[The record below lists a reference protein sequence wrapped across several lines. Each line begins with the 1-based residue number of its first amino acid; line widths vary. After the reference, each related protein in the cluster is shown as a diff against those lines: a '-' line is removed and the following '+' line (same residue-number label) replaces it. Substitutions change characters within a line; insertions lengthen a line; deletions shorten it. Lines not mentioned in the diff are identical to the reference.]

1 MKGSSMKRLR
11 AACMTALFIFALL
24 SFTPVGMAAEDAVLG
39 DFAGTWV
46 GSGLKEEFLEEG
58 YYEYKKRDLNVTI
71 QPNDRGFTVKWM
83 TGIREISG
91 GAVTELKSTELAF
104 EENAEGYYQV
114 ADLPSQ
120 THSHGHIW
128 ARLEGR
134 QLIVY
139 VLDIHPEG
147 YYELSMYVRTLNPDG
162 TMLLGFIRNLDGRPV
177 RRVTGQLTRAE
188 D

>member
-1 MKGSSMKRLR
+1 MKGSSMMGLR
-11 AACMTALFIFALL
+11 AASLTILLIFAL
-24 SFTPVGMAAEDAVLG
+24 SSHSPAGMAAEDAALA

-71 QPNDRGFTVKWM
+71 QPDDKGFTIGWM
-83 TGIREISG
+83 TGIRAVSG
-91 GAVTELKSTELAF
+91 GPVSELKSTALAF

-114 ADLPSQ
+114 ADVLPQ
-120 THSHGHIW
+120 VHSHGHIW
-128 ARLEGR
+128 ARLEGQ

-139 VLDIHPEG
+139 LLDIHPEG
-147 YYELSMYVRTLNPDG
+147 YYELAMYVRSLNPDG
-162 TMLLGFIRNLDGRPV
+162 TMSLGFIRNLDGRPV

>member
-1 MKGSSMKRLR
+1 MMPMR
-11 AACMTALFIFALL
+11 AACRTILFIFVLS
-24 SFTPVGMAAEDAVLG
+24 SFTPVGMAAEDATLA

-46 GSGLKEEFLEEG
+46 GIGLKEEFLEEG

-71 QPNDRGFTVKWM
+71 QPDNRGFTVSWK
-83 TGIREISG
+83 TGVREISDG
-91 GAVTELKSTELAF
+91 PVTELKSTELTF

-114 ADLPSQ
+114 ADVAPQ
-120 THSHGHIW
+120 VHSHGHIW

-139 VLDIHPEG
+139 LLDIHPKG

-162 TMLLGFIRNLDGRPV
+162 TMSLGFIRNLDGRPV
-177 RRVTGQLTRAE
+177 RRVTGQLSRGE